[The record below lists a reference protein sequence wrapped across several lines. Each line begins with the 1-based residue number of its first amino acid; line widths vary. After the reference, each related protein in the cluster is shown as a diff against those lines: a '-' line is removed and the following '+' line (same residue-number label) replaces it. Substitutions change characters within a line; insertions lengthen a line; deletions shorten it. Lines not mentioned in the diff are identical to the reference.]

1 MSFFKR
7 FHLMRIVLPAVLAI
21 LLVKLAIHEL
31 NLEFVTIDGLIPSV
45 VAGAIFL
52 IGFLLSHVMGHYK
65 EAERTPGD
73 IRAALEA
80 IHDDVCNFA
89 RSRPDFDLRA
99 FRETLKGIVADLQA
113 GLGLEA
119 HHSDL
124 LRAEERVDS
133 LSPIFSN
140 LEELGLSDR
149 YVVRIKSE
157 QDRLRQAVFRIAYIQ
172 RMESLPSVHVLV
184 ETLVFACLALI
195 LFIRTSGSYESF
207 IILGFVSYLFV
218 FAVCLIQHL
227 EEPFRTGEDTVDD
240 VSLFLLRDFV
250 AKLERADAEGQGRPP
265 QSAEDPDPQ
274 TWASELAS

>member
-1 MSFFKR
+1 MKFLRR
-7 FHLMRIVLPAVLAI
+7 FHLLRAVLPAVAAMM
-21 LLVKLAIHEL
+21 LVKLVIHRL

-52 IGFLLSHVMGHYK
+52 IGFLLSHIMGHYK

-80 IHDDVCNFA
+80 IHDDVCSFA
-89 RSRPDFDLRA
+89 RTRPGFDLKGFRA
-99 FRETLKGIVADLQA
+99 VLKGIVADLQA

-119 HHSDL
+119 HHNDL
-124 LRAEERVDS
+124 LRAEARIDS
-133 LSPIFSN
+133 LSAVFIS
-140 LEELGLSDR
+140 LEEQGLSDR
-149 YVVRIKSE
+149 YIVRMKGE

-172 RMESLPSVHVLV
+172 KMESVPSVHVLV
-184 ETLVFACLALI
+184 ETLVFACLGLI

-207 IILGFVSYLFV
+207 IILAFVSYLFV

-250 AKLERADAEGQGRPP
+250 AKLDQAEAWALEAQAGQGAAL
-265 QSAEDPDPQ
+265 QAAQAVS
-274 TWASELAS
+274 